1 MKGGKRQAVSPRQHT
16 PGWKF
21 GTTTDKPPWGF
32 DVSEDLNSCHPED
45 IDRPLKAS
53 DLRFGLLYRAI
64 GQPSRHLNTA
74 GFTGGSITGNITGR
88 LNRPAFAMPPLRR
101 QPRYAQQRAPGPR
114 SPIRIHRKE

>member
-88 LNRPAFAMPPLRR
+88 PALSGLRHTR
-101 QPRYAQQRAPGPR
+101 ITKAGRRMR
-114 SPIRIHRKE
+114 SNAATALGTTDH